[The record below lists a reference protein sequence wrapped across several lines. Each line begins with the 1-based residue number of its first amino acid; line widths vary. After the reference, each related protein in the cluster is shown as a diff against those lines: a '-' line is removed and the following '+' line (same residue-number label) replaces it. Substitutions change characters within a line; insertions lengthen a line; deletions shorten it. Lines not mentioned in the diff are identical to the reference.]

1 MAQEHVTG
9 AAGGQGGGPVR
20 TGLGRLLRSYG
31 PVESRGASRG
41 QQRGDIEM
49 RARAQPGRRAGL
61 VHIAKQVEREQPA
74 PPGGGIDPPLPAATV
89 LVAALDVPAR
99 IPGVVRA
106 GKADRNRAADAF
118 PTPPPASADQLV
130 AGVL

>member
-1 MAQEHVTG
+1 MAQEHAPG
-9 AAGGQGGGPVR
+9 AAGGQGGGPAR
-20 TGLGRLLRSYG
+20 AGLGRLLRGYG

-61 VHIAKQVEREQPA
+61 VPTAKQERPEPPA
-74 PPGGGIDPPLPAATV
+74 PPGAGIAPPLPAATV

-99 IPGVVRA
+99 I
-106 GKADRNRAADAF
+106 
-118 PTPPPASADQLV
+118 
-130 AGVL
+130 